1 MSKASKIINIFIFVF
16 AIVVVVFGVLLFQK
30 REQIT
35 QARSDIAA
43 TVEKVSRLI
52 DPSAVIPADDLKIS
66 KTPAEVKEAMVK
78 LESAAEAANEAGD
91 GFLPETAT
99 MAEIYAGQGHYE
111 QAIKIYRDKL
121 ERDPSDEHASRR
133 IAELE
138 ALLNRNN
145 PQE

>member
-1 MSKASKIINIFIFVF
+1 MADELGS
-16 AIVVVVFGVLLFQK
+16 LLGDDD
-30 REQIT
+30 EE
-35 QARSDIAA
+35 SDF
-43 TVEKVSRLI
+43 
-52 DPSAVIPADDLKIS
+52 
-66 KTPAEVKEAMVK
+66 K